1 MNEKKEEKKRGGES
15 SDVVVVVCLFVEV
28 GVRRPFSQ
36 PLLSLS
42 PSLSLSLS
50 LLSSPLLSHQL
61 DHATVGPPG
70 LAVDGHGGH
79 ALDPVLD
86 RVGDVGDN
94 LRKWGREFVEK
105 REG

>member
-1 MNEKKEEKKRGGES
+1 MLLL
-15 SDVVVVVCLFVEV
+15 LFV
-28 GVRRPFSQ
+28 FSSRSAFVV
-36 PLLSLS
+36 LSLNLFS
-42 PSLSLSLS
+42 LSLPLSLSLS
-50 LLSSPLLSHQL
+50 LLSSPLLFHQL
-61 DHATVGPPG
+61 DHANVGPPG